1 MQKYLILLLYFAW
14 SIAATAQST
23 EGYQPLQCSGNIPEE
38 FTTPSTEKYKAEIRK
53 IDKKNLKKRDRKDR
67 KAFALQS
74 NFALDDLLQSGM
86 VLFNDPVSNYLN
98 EMLDQVVKANPQ
110 YKKKVHAYALRSS
123 GVNAFATA
131 RGTIFVTLGLLAQ
144 LENEAQL
151 AYVLSHEMI
160 HVQEG
165 HTLDLFLEAKNI
177 ERQSNRK
184 QVMSES
190 RFDEEMVAKNRY
202 SKDLE
207 MEADTKGID
216 LFLKT
221 KYGTGSLKT
230 VFDVLKYAYLP
241 FDDVAFEPSFFE
253 SELYKF
259 PDTYWAGPIN
269 PIVGD
274 DENGDDNKSSH
285 PNIGKRRQ
293 ALATA
298 LEKSGK
304 PDGPNFILSETRFKE
319 LQQTAR
325 YELPMLYLRRN
336 LHPEAIYSAYLL
348 LQKTPAPYLYKCV
361 AKSLYLRAKYL
372 NETDID
378 ASSNPAAKKRAEKT
392 EGQSHKLF
400 RFLEQLSGQ
409 ETTVLALRYAWM
421 QHQLHPE
428 DTELKAIVDDLF
440 IELGRYEKSL
450 SAFASTAAPA
460 PTVVDTTRKTNAE
473 RSKYDKIN
481 EQKGATP
488 TSSESTSYT
497 KLAFA
502 EFLQD
507 TAFKKAFDEGQK
519 EYTERHERRV
529 YYETPKGEAE
539 LAKRHR
545 KEEKKGLRLNVP
557 KIAIVDPF
565 YLKLDARRENAVQY
579 IQSEDG
585 HENFHD
591 LIEVAAKASGLKTTI
606 LDVNDLKEN
615 QAERFNDIRF
625 LNEWFGEQVTYD
637 NLTLTPGLNQSKV
650 NAIAEKYGTDY
661 FLWTG
666 VISLREKNPNAALM
680 ILLGVIFYP
689 ALPFAIIK
697 AVKPE
702 YDMLYYAVLYDV
714 KTGRRQVVRFNYFD
728 KRDTDAVLK
737 AHLYDTFAQIKRK

>member
-1 MQKYLILLLYFAW
+1 MQKYLIALLYFVW
-14 SIAATAQST
+14 SIAATAQSSKDYT
-23 EGYQPLQCSGNIPEE
+23 PLQCSGNIPEE
-38 FTTPSTEKYKAEIRK
+38 FTTLSTEKYKAEIRK
-53 IDKKNLKKRDRKDR
+53 LEKKELNKRDRNDR

-74 NFALDDLLQSGM
+74 NFVLDDLLQSGM

-98 EMLDQVVKANPQ
+98 DMLDQIVKANPQ

-165 HTLDLFLEAKNI
+165 HTLDMFLEAKNI
-177 ERQSNRK
+177 KRKSNRK
-184 QVMSES
+184 QVMGES

-202 SKDLE
+202 SKELE
-207 MEADTKGID
+207 MEADNKGID

-221 KYGTGSLKT
+221 NYGTGSLKT

-241 FDDVAFEPSFFE
+241 FDDVSFEPAFFE
-253 SELYKF
+253 SDLYRF
-259 PDTYWAGPIN
+259 PDNYWTGPIN

-293 ALATA
+293 TLATV

-304 PDGPNFILSETRFKE
+304 TDGPNFLLSETLFKE
-319 LQQTAR
+319 LQQTTR

-336 LHPEAIYSAYLL
+336 MHPEAIYSAYLL

-378 ASSNPAAKKRAEKT
+378 TDSNPAAQKRAEKT

-409 ETTVLALRYAWM
+409 ETTILALRYAWM
-421 QHQLHPE
+421 QHQQHPE

-440 IELGRYEKSL
+440 IELGRYEKTL
-450 SAFASTAAPA
+450 STFSSTALPA
-460 PTVVDTTRKTNAE
+460 PPVVDTTRKSNAE

-481 EQKGATP
+481 EQKGITP
-488 TSSESTSYT
+488 TSTESTSYT
-497 KLAFA
+497 RFAFA

-507 TAFKKAFDEGQK
+507 EVFKKAFEDGHK
-519 EYTERHERRV
+519 EYTRRHERRI

-539 LAKRHR
+539 LAKERK
-545 KEEKKGLRLNVP
+545 KEEKKGLRLDVP

-579 IQSEDG
+579 IQTEYG
-585 HENFHD
+585 HEHFQD
-591 LIEVAAKASGLKTTI
+591 MIEVAAKASGLKTTI
-606 LDVNDLKEN
+606 LDVNALKEN
-615 QAERFNDIRF
+615 QSERFNDIRF
-625 LNEWFGEQVTYD
+625 LNEWFGEQVSYD
-637 NLTLTPGLNQSKV
+637 NLSLTPGLNQSKV
-650 NAIAEKYGTDY
+650 NALAEKYGTDY

-666 VISLREKNPNAALM
+666 VISLREKNANAALS
-680 ILLGVIFYP
+680 ILLGLIFYP

-728 KRDTDAVLK
+728 KKDSSAVLK